1 MALQW
6 LCASCEAR
14 VLKNA
19 YKRRLWRCTAINH
32 LLICVSKLRR
42 WFSCAPKI
50 RSLICVL
57 TASERLVVPQSNHK
71 TACGRC
77 GLAFLFGTKFSSLY
91 AFLGLTSNSLR
102 SLKSLMTLSQHSQ
115 YSPSL
120 YKFCLWFDRKISSEE
135 RVPIR
140 ENCTIFVIQKQSKQE
155 LTNKT
160 QIQL

>member
-91 AFLGLTSNSLR
+91 AFFCLTSNSLRSLR
-102 SLKSLMTLSQHSQ
+102 SLKSLMTLSQYSQ

-120 YKFCLWFDRKISSEE
+120 YKFSLWLDRKISSRK
-135 RVPIR
+135 RVPNDKKCI
-140 ENCTIFVIQKQSKQE
+140 IFVVQKQDK
-155 LTNKT
+155 
-160 QIQL
+160 